1 MLKEF
6 RISAEI
12 KLAIIAVIAYALL
25 LDNSF
30 ALPNAGGAIWLG
42 LAPTPV
48 TSFISSKYNA
58 GDTPTGGMLCS
69 IIGMVNSN
77 LGQGI
82 ATLAVIFLG
91 LTALFG
97 QVKWTQAVLL
107 GVGIAM
113 IMGASSMVGSLPSTT
128 TTGGTTITPQG
139 TDATLKSDGT
149 VSSCN

>member
-1 MLKEF
+1 MRL
-6 RISAEI
+6 SAEI
-12 KLAIIAVIAYALL
+12 KLSIVAVIAYAFLI
-25 LDNSF
+25 DNAF
-30 ALPNAGGAIWLG
+30 ALNPGGLIWGALSPNPLTGAIS
-42 LAPTPV
+42 
-48 TSFISSKYNA
+48 TSYNA
-58 GDTPTGGMLCS
+58 GETPTGGMLCS

-91 LTALFG
+91 LAALFG